1 MSLRSGLIALLLLPL
16 LAVADARAGDEDF
29 KVRAAWV
36 NVRDSVF
43 EVNARV
49 DYPLDARVQAALDA
63 GVAVNFDLDCL
74 VVKQN
79 RYWIDTTL
87 LDVTLTREL
96 TWNGLTQRYVL
107 RERDS
112 SEQQAFATLDEALAA
127 AGEVTGWPVVVEPQL
142 DGDATYSISV
152 RAGYR
157 RGSPAR
163 LRSLLPWLDGWNRR
177 TEWHEWVL
185 PR

>member
-1 MSLRSGLIALLLLPL
+1 MNARSGLIALLLLPL
-16 LAVADARAGDEDF
+16 LAAAAHAGEQEF

-36 NVRDSVF
+36 NVRDAVF
-43 EVNARV
+43 EVHARV
-49 DYPLDARVQAALDA
+49 QYPLDTRVQTALDA
-63 GVAVNFDLDCL
+63 GAPVNFDLECM

-79 RYWIDTTL
+79 RYWLDTTL
-87 LDVTLTREL
+87 VEVRLTRQL
-96 TWNGLTQRYVL
+96 TWNALAQRYVL
-107 RERDS
+107 RERES
-112 SEQQAFATLDEALAA
+112 SEQQSFATLEEALAA

-142 DGDATYSISV
+142 DGDATYSIRV

-163 LRSLLPWLDGWNRR
+163 LRGLLPWLDGWNRR
-177 TEWHEWVL
+177 TEWHSWVL